1 MDGEMDYFACFLY
14 INGISK
20 LYFTKKD
27 MCCRWSMML
36 PAAIQVCC
44 VEVPRRDHLPTDD
57 PLELASLLAESLPI
71 NDKPYAIFGASI
83 GGNLA
88 YEVVRAIEERVDMRQ
103 PQALMVAASQAPE
116 RLAVILNTGKVFMQ
130 AREISSHY
138 SC

>member
-1 MDGEMDYFACFLY
+1 
-14 INGISK
+14 
-20 LYFTKKD
+20 
-27 MCCRWSMML
+27 ML
-36 PAAIQVCC
+36 PAAIHVCC
-44 VEVPRRDHLPTDD
+44 LEVPRRDHLPTDD